1 MKKRISALV
10 FFAALCMITALI
22 YAITAYIVLK
32 TSIPESFL
40 KVGGIIG
47 GGMGLVVSTAL
58 LTAFARIKG
67 ILSAAI
73 MSSLIIAIKI
83 IGNMLLGFGGYLS
96 LNGLIGILFVIV
108 FLKIDKPTKILIDK
122 RMK

>member
-1 MKKRISALV
+1 MKNIELRK
-10 FFAALCMITALI
+10 ITAHGVVIFSFCTLI
-22 YAITAYIVLK
+22 LCLVITAMIYVITAYIVLK

-83 IGNMLLGFGGYLS
+83 IGNMLLGFDK
-96 LNGLIGILFVIV
+96 GIC
-108 FLKIDKPTKILIDK
+108 KISKLC
-122 RMK
+122 